1 LQRRI
6 GEISKIRQENV
17 MNRSARLACVLFALI
32 IAAGV
37 AQPQTAPDQGLAA
50 PPVITS
56 TTRLVQVSVVAKEKG
71 GEPAAGMKAEDFRVL
86 VDGRPQK
93 ISFFSSESTGMS
105 PAASAPLPPDTFTN
119 ILAARGQGITVV
131 LLDLVNTRMAD
142 RMYARQQLIKYLEE
156 IQPQDRIGVYVFS
169 GRLLVLHDY
178 TADMSAFQ
186 RQLADA
192 KNRMIGVSATE
203 QPGALGGEQGE
214 FDRAIQGGGGTPQ
227 ERQFYMRNRILG
239 TLAVF
244 KFIANHLE
252 RVPGRKNLIWV
263 SGAFPT
269 IFGYQGTNNMGEDFI
284 DEVDSTVRALSQA
297 NVAVYPIDARGL
309 TTPSG
314 FSASQASSNSA
325 SSRISAMPGS
335 GQGASNRPATGPR
348 PGGGAGQNAAHAT
361 MDDLAHR
368 TGGHAYYNTNDL
380 ARAIHEAVA
389 DSTLT
394 YTIGFYPADEKNDR
408 DFHKIK
414 IEAVGR
420 RVSLHYRSGYLDV
433 PRASQDERQRLLQL
447 HDTLWSPLDATELGL
462 TVHAARSTA
471 PPGSSSGLPA
481 GAPTLDLLVTI
492 QPDGVQLKQDGDR
505 YEGRLD
511 LLMVQRDSKGNE
523 IDGPL
528 DTIELK
534 LLGDTYRKFATA
546 GLPLRRTMALS
557 PRAETLRIVVRD
569 AGSGMIGSLTVPL
582 KGL

>member
-1 LQRRI
+1 
-6 GEISKIRQENV
+6 
-17 MNRSARLACVLFALI
+17 MHRSARLARVLFALT

-37 AQPQTAPDQGLAA
+37 AQSQTAPDQAPAA
-50 PPVITS
+50 PPVITA
-56 TTRLVQVSVVAKEKG
+56 TTRLVQVSVIAKEKG

-86 VDGRPQK
+86 VDGRPQR
-93 ISFFSSESTGMS
+93 IAFFSSESTGVS
-105 PAASAPLPPDTFTN
+105 PATSAPLPPNTYTN
-119 ILAARGQGITVV
+119 ILGARGQAINGITVV

-169 GRLLVLHDY
+169 GRLRVLHDY
-178 TADMSAFQ
+178 TADMSDFQ
-186 RQLADA
+186 KKLADA
-192 KNRMIGVSATE
+192 KSRLIGVSATE
-203 QPGALGGEQGE
+203 TPGALDREQSE
-214 FDRAIQGGGGTPQ
+214 FDMALQGRGGPPQ
-227 ERQFYMRNRILG
+227 ERQFYLRNRILG

-263 SGAFPT
+263 SGAFPE
-269 IFGYQGTNNMGEDFI
+269 IFGYQHTNGMGEDFM

-309 TTPSG
+309 TPSPG
-314 FSASQASSNSA
+314 FDAS
-325 SSRISAMPGS
+325 RPS
-335 GQGASNRPATGPR
+335 GQGAPGRIPTAPR
-348 PGGGAGQNAAHAT
+348 AGAGGGQNAAHAT

-368 TGGHAYYNTNDL
+368 TGGHAFYNTNDL

-414 IEAVGR
+414 IEAVRGH
-420 RVSLHYRSGYLDV
+420 VSLHYRSGYLDV
-433 PRASQDERQRLLQL
+433 PPAAPDERRRLLQL
-447 HDTLWSPLDATELGL
+447 HDALWSPLDATELGL

-471 PPGSSSGLPA
+471 PPNSSAGLPA

-505 YEGRLD
+505 YDGRID
-511 LLMVQRDSKGNE
+511 LLMVQRDSQGNQ
-523 IDGPL
+523 INSPL

-534 LLGDTYRKFATA
+534 MLPDTYRKFTAA
-546 GLPLRRTMALS
+546 GLPLRRTLPLS
-557 PRAETLRIVVRD
+557 PRADSLRIVARD